1 MFLRTPYK
9 RGGTER
15 GNTAALW
22 AIGIIKFLIATAGIV
37 LAVISAATGG
47 GKCPAGRPA
56 KPYKWPARKRL
67 RLMAGQVAGECVG
80 ADARGYC
87 SGSLLT
93 VFPSWVLNCSEVSLR
108 CIQTHGRR
116 FLLAR
121 PPFYGAFSGVIC
133 SIPCDLPNG
142 LRHHVIFGPAQV
154 GRVRQDPKSSSQL
167 CCAMSK
173 CR

>member
-1 MFLRTPYK
+1 MSLSETPCGDKTCY
-9 RGGTER
+9 RGTMGDWNYQIFDCHR
-15 GNTAALW
+15 GHRL
-22 AIGIIKFLIATAGIV
+22 GRHL
-37 LAVISAATGG
+37 SSDRR
-47 GKCPAGRPA
+47 KCPAGRPA

-133 SIPCDLPNG
+133 SIPCDLPYG